1 MGLYKKLRKYL
12 TGRRMAWPPPRSEG
26 LSLSDINLRDPFIVR
41 DGQGGY
47 LLTGTVYHYNYN
59 DAGMCLCWKSRD
71 LESWS
76 GPFKLI
82 DGEELGGVYYD
93 FWAPE
98 IHFIGGKYHLL
109 ITLRPQGGK
118 RGVYLFTADK
128 ADGKYAPAARLTPW
142 EENCLDGTFYEGK
155 DGAVYFAYCR
165 EYTDVK
171 DGQVRCMR
179 FEREELPAPAP
190 ALADVP
196 CLAGQS
202 KLLFKGSGNIFR
214 PARGRQKVTDGPF
227 YFEREGRIC
236 LLWSTHVR
244 GGRYALLW
252 ARAKTDAPDGE
263 FEQMG
268 ALYDKDGGHAMIF
281 CAESGQK
288 YLVLHSPNAR
298 TVLTKKFEHPHLL
311 PAEF

>member
-1 MGLYKKLRKYL
+1 MGLFKKLRKYL
-12 TGRRMAWPPPRSEG
+12 TGRRMAWPPPRREG
-26 LSLSDINLRDPFIVR
+26 ISLSDINLRDPFIVR

-71 LESWS
+71 LESWN
-76 GPFKLI
+76 GPFRLI

-179 FEREELPAPAP
+179 FEKDELPAKRSRTDPFTLKKRAGSACCGP
-190 ALADVP
+190 RTSEADVTHF
-196 CLAGQS
+196 CGRAQRRTRLT
-202 KLLFKGSGNIFR
+202 GNLNR
-214 PARGRQKVTDGPF
+214 
-227 YFEREGRIC
+227 
-236 LLWSTHVR
+236 
-244 GGRYALLW
+244 W
-252 ARAKTDAPDGE
+252 ARFT
-263 FEQMG
+263 
-268 ALYDKDGGHAMIF
+268 I
-281 CAESGQK
+281 
-288 YLVLHSPNAR
+288 R
-298 TVLTKKFEHPHLL
+298 TADTP
-311 PAEF
+311 